1 VGRDPVVLVTGA
13 GGQVGRALRTE
24 IPEAR
29 FQAHADLDVTDAAA
43 VRDVVVGVDLV
54 IHLAA
59 MTNVDEC
66 ERDPERA
73 NAVNAAGTRN
83 VVEAVGDRARVI
95 YVSTDYVFDGRK
107 HEEYAEDDPPAPLN
121 VYGRSKLSGE
131 EYVRRLPQNLIVRT
145 SWVFGVG
152 RNFVTT
158 ILEAARIGGPVRVV
172 DDQRGRPTYAQDLAA
187 SLAHLVR
194 TRTAGFLHVAGDGE
208 AATWAD
214 LAELALGAAGVSAAV
229 ERIDS
234 ETYRR
239 RAGRLVAPRP
249 ANSVLSLERARR
261 QGVPLVDWRCSVRRY
276 VGEIA

>member
-29 FQAHADLDVTDAAA
+29 FLAHAELDVTDAAA
-43 VRDVVVGVDLV
+43 VREAVAGVDLV

-59 MTNVDEC
+59 MANVDEC
-66 ERDPERA
+66 ERDPDRA
-73 NAVNAAGTRN
+73 NAVNAEGTRN
-83 VVEAVGDRARVI
+83 VVEAAGQRARVV

-107 HEEYAEDDPPAPLN
+107 QEEYAEDDPPVPLN
-121 VYGRSKLSGE
+121 AYGRSKLAGE
-131 EYVRRLPQNLIVRT
+131 EYVRRGPDNLIVRT

-152 RNFVTT
+152 RNFVAT
-158 ILEAARIGGPVRVV
+158 ILKAAQMGGPLRVV
-172 DDQRGRPTYAQDLAA
+172 GDQRGRPTYAQDLAA

-194 TRTAGFLHVAGDGE
+194 DRTAGILHVAGDGE
-208 AATWAD
+208 PATWAD
-214 LAELALGAAGVSAAV
+214 LAELAVGAAGLSVAV
-229 ERIDS
+229 ERIDA

-239 RAGRLVAPRP
+239 RAGRVVAPRP

-261 QGVPLVDWRCSVRRY
+261 WGVPLAEWRRSVHRY
-276 VGEIA
+276 VGAMA

>member
-1 VGRDPVVLVTGA
+1 MGRDPVVLVTGA

-24 IPEAR
+24 IPQAQ
-29 FQAHADLDVTDAAA
+29 FQARADLDVTDAAA
-43 VRDVVVGVDLV
+43 VRNAVAGVDII

-59 MTNVDEC
+59 LTNVDEC

-73 NAVNAAGTRN
+73 NAVNAVGTRN
-83 VVEAVGDRARVI
+83 VVEAAGDRGRVV

-107 HEEYAEDDPPAPLN
+107 QGEYAEDDPPAPLN
-121 VYGRSKLSGE
+121 AYGRSKLAGE
-131 EYVRRLPQNLIVRT
+131 QYVRRRPQNLIVRT

-152 RNFVTT
+152 RNFVTA
-158 ILEAARIGGPVRVV
+158 ILEGARMGGPLRVV
-172 DDQRGRPTYAQDLAA
+172 DDQRGRPTWAQDLAA

-194 TRTAGFLHVAGDGE
+194 VRTPGILHVAGDGE

-214 LAELALGAAGVSAAV
+214 LAELAVGAAGLSVAV

-239 RAGRLVAPRP
+239 RVGRVVATRP

-261 QGVPLVDWRCSVRRY
+261 QGVPLIDWRCSVRRY
-276 VGEIA
+276 VGKMA